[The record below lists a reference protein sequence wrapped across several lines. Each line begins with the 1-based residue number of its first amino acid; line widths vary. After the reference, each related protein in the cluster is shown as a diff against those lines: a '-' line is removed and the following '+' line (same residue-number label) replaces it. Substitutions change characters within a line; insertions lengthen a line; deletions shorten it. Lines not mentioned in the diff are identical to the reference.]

1 MLFDQDRLL
10 ANITRKYIFKRLVVE
25 ENCCE
30 RGITL
35 LCQQHTFTFGDI
47 EGQHV
52 LLRPLEEPV
61 DFLLNFNL

>member
-1 MLFDQDRLL
+1 MTD
-10 ANITRKYIFKRLVVE
+10 IFKRLVVE

-35 LCQQHTFTFGDI
+35 LCQQHIFTFGDV

-61 DFLLNFNL
+61 DVLLNFNL

>member
-1 MLFDQDRLL
+1 M
-10 ANITRKYIFKRLVVE
+10 TRTGCLPILHLVMTDIFKRLVVE
-25 ENCCE
+25 ENFCE

-35 LCQQHTFTFGDI
+35 LCQQHTFTFGDV

-61 DFLLNFNL
+61 DVLLNFNL